1 MNRLTLTLLSLCL
14 ATPALAQTDQTLLG
28 DHVRNGFYG
37 APVFK
42 ISEVGGDFA
51 TFAGGQG
58 GWIINNQFI
67 VGLAGYGLIHPEK
80 YRDMGYGGLLLG
92 AMIAPHSKVH
102 VGIQALLGAGATDD
116 DGDWG
121 WNHDNWNHDNWN
133 DDNWDDDN
141 WDNGHRR
148 HDRRHDGPDDT
159 FFVCEPELVVRI
171 NFAKRVRLMFS
182 GGYRFVDGSDQDST
196 LSGYT
201 ASFAVGIGRF

>member
-1 MNRLTLTLLSLCL
+1 MRRLTLTLLSLCL
-14 ATPALAQTDQTLLG
+14 AAPALAQTDQTLLG

-67 VGLAGYGLIHPEK
+67 VGLAGYGLIHPDR
-80 YRDMGYGGLLLG
+80 YRNMGYGGLLLG

-102 VGIQALLGAGATDD
+102 VGVQTLLGAGATDD

-121 WNHDNWNHDNWN
+121 WDDDW
-133 DDNWDDDN
+133 DNWDD
-141 WDNGHRR
+141 GHGR
-148 HDRRHDGPDDT
+148 HDGRHNGPDDT

-171 NFAKRVRLMFS
+171 NFAKRVRVMFS

>member
-14 ATPALAQTDQTLLG
+14 AAPALAQTDQTLLG

-67 VGLAGYGLIHPEK
+67 VGLAGYGLIHPER
-80 YRDMGYGGLLLG
+80 YRNMGYGGLLLG
-92 AMIAPHSKVH
+92 AMISPHSKVH
-102 VGIQALLGAGATDD
+102 VGVQTLLGAGSTDD
-116 DGDWG
+116 DGDW
-121 WNHDNWNHDNWN
+121 WN
-133 DDNWDDDN
+133 DDGWDD
-141 WDNGHRR
+141 WDDGHGRSDHR
-148 HDRRHDGPDDT
+148 HNGPDDT

-171 NFAKRVRLMFS
+171 NFAKRVRVMFS
-182 GGYRFVDGSDQDST
+182 GGYRFVDGSQQDST

-201 ASFAVGIGRF
+201 ATFAVGIGRF